1 MHRVLNK
8 HVVQLVA
15 ANPSPMTAS
24 GTNCYLIGSGQK
36 RTLIDTGSPGT
47 GKSCLAAL
55 DGYQKL
61 IRKGTIFSFLATKF
75 IYQYSIN
82 TLRRERTHFLDKV
95 ITSTENVVLK

>member
-55 DGYQKL
+55 DDYQKS
-61 IRKGTIFSFLATKF
+61 IRKGIL
-75 IYQYSIN
+75 
-82 TLRRERTHFLDKV
+82 
-95 ITSTENVVLK
+95 